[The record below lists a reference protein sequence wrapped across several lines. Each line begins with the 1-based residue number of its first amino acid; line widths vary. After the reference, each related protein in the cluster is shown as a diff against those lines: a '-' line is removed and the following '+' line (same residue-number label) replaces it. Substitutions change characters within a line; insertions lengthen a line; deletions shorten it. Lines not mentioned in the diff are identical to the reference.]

1 MEGVDFAAISPYV
14 RMMRLKKVTTMLS
27 GKWRDIDHVYTYI
40 ASGSAEFIIA
50 GVRYQL
56 HRGNAI
62 IIPPYMTHMIIP
74 DGEEPF
80 VQYIIHFDFYDTPER
95 RALIHKDVLDEAER
109 QLTIPPEEDLLHQ
122 QVVVSEIPESE
133 RNRLVRR
140 YLDMMREFQLDR
152 PGKDIILRSECT
164 TFLIYA
170 WRYQID
176 GESRISRNPIK
187 TKAWIHIEKAVDMC
201 RRWVYLNPEFT
212 MSINVSYLQLFDP
225 QFVDFMKECVKNA
238 GIHYQNIIVEITE
251 SKFISDKELL
261 KRVFDSVRSLGMKI
275 AMDDFGTGYSSLGIL
290 KEAPA
295 DIVKIDKIFVRN
307 IKDNS
312 FDSSFIRVVVE
323 LCHQVGIK
331 VCLEGVEEDA
341 EMNVV
346 SEMDLDFIQG
356 YLYGK
361 PEAAEQFYQ
370 MYLQAGQA

>member
-1 MEGVDFAAISPYV
+1 MRIYV
-14 RMMRLKKVTTMLS
+14 PDGRCGFCGDQPVCAYDASEKGDDDVIRKM
-27 GKWRDIDHVYTYI
+27 RDIDHVYTYI

-109 QLTIPPEEDLLHQ
+109 QLTIPPKEDLLHQ

-140 YLDMMREFQLDR
+140 YLDMMGEFQLDR

-187 TKAWIHIEKAVDMC
+187 TKAW
-201 RRWVYLNPEFT
+201 
-212 MSINVSYLQLFDP
+212 SI
-225 QFVDFMKECVKNA
+225 
-238 GIHYQNIIVEITE
+238 
-251 SKFISDKELL
+251 L
-261 KRVFDSVRSLGMKI
+261 KRQSIIYRAV
-275 AMDDFGTGYSSLGIL
+275 
-290 KEAPA
+290 
-295 DIVKIDKIFVRN
+295 N
-307 IKDNS
+307 
-312 FDSSFIRVVVE
+312 RV
-323 LCHQVGIK
+323 
-331 VCLEGVEEDA
+331 
-341 EMNVV
+341 
-346 SEMDLDFIQG
+346 
-356 YLYGK
+356 
-361 PEAAEQFYQ
+361 
-370 MYLQAGQA
+370 

>member
-1 MEGVDFAAISPYV
+1 
-14 RMMRLKKVTTMLS
+14 
-27 GKWRDIDHVYTYI
+27 
-40 ASGSAEFIIA
+40 
-50 GVRYQL
+50 
-56 HRGNAI
+56 
-62 IIPPYMTHMIIP
+62 MIQAV
-74 DGEEPF
+74 GRWVF
-80 VQYIIHFDFYDTPER
+80 
-95 RALIHKDVLDEAER
+95 
-109 QLTIPPEEDLLHQ
+109 
-122 QVVVSEIPESE
+122 
-133 RNRLVRR
+133 
-140 YLDMMREFQLDR
+140 
-152 PGKDIILRSECT
+152 
-164 TFLIYA
+164 
-170 WRYQID
+170 
-176 GESRISRNPIK
+176 
-187 TKAWIHIEKAVDMC
+187 EKAVDMC